1 MSWNA
6 ESRWKDT
13 RMVNGDWISGILS
26 SLAQLAALPGGR
38 QVVGNYLLAV
48 CVSFSFKNLLF

>member
-6 ESRWKDT
+6 ESRQKET
-13 RMVNGDWISGILS
+13 RMVNGDWIFGILS
-26 SLAQLAALPGGR
+26 SLAQLAALLGGR

-48 CVSFSFKNLLF
+48 S

>member
-6 ESRWKDT
+6 ESRWKET
-13 RMVNGDWISGILS
+13 RMVNGDWIAGILS
-26 SLAQLAALPGGR
+26 SLAQLAVLLGGR

-48 CVSFSFKNLLF
+48 SSFFNLLF